1 MTAAVEAKSLSALTT
16 LASNPPRY
24 PRNPTH
30 DRHEPLVLYIERVP
44 GSKGEYVFLTPM
56 KPRDKVVTAE
66 DVQSSLYYL
75 HFDTPDDDDLKAYV
89 LSAAPPEQAGE
100 SPVKDSTPIIRKPVR
115 RPLPSLPPDAPVPA
129 LSPSDSIKRK
139 PVVPPP
145 PLSIRIDSENRDNA
159 RPHQPH
165 QPVQPTIPSGPTLH
179 RRGRSTE
186 VPGMQQEN
194 LRPALPDRRWSA
206 QPPAQPSARGPSP
219 RRPKAELPFWMQD
232 QPRRRKSPAREPESP
247 YSSKPSLDGRPDSGL
262 FSPGPAESGQSMSL
276 TLIRRDPTSGAQ
288 WNVGRITDPPGF
300 EIYSDNRGR
309 SVQERVRKPA
319 APLYID
325 INNPGYSKFL
335 FNPDL
340 SSPRRSE
347 DSMNSFRS
355 GQAGSRNSFQSP
367 TLPTSVDTTFRRR
380 MWYEGSRYTA
390 DYFGH
395 KKTLSNESN
404 LVVPGSSPFGD
415 RSPVEEVESQ
425 KRVSMGPQER
435 RSGYRGYVFE
445 SPWNGRCEF
454 VTGGAGDSLKCRHIL
469 PVTNAS
475 VQTPEAVTVSEL
487 RFNLPA
493 MRGQPTNTEERTSKR
508 ASFLHRKQTPSVS
521 SLGPSA
527 QDILGGVANLDLSLG
542 LEYAGGGFGGKQAK
556 LGKLIIRDE
565 GLKMMDLVV
574 AANMSLWCRA
584 YEKVEAAG
592 RSRHDPRHSTIDVA

>member
-1 MTAAVEAKSLSALTT
+1 
-16 LASNPPRY
+16 
-24 PRNPTH
+24 
-30 DRHEPLVLYIERVP
+30 
-44 GSKGEYVFLTPM
+44 M
-56 KPRDKVVTAE
+56 KPREKVVTAE

-75 HFDTPDDDDLKAYV
+75 HFDAPEDDEFKAYA
-89 LSAAPPEQAGE
+89 LDTDPPA
-100 SPVKDSTPIIRKPVR
+100 KDSTPIIRKPVR
-115 RPLPSLPPDAPVPA
+115 RPLPSLPHDAPVPA
-129 LSPSDSIKRK
+129 LSASDSIKRK
-139 PVVPPP
+139 PVLPTP
-145 PLSIRIDSENRDNA
+145 PLSIKIDSENLDGA
-159 RPHQPH
+159 QPH
-165 QPVQPTIPSGPTLH
+165 QPVQPTIPSGPISH

-186 VPGMQQEN
+186 LPGMQQEN
-194 LRPALPDRRWSA
+194 LRPSLPNRRWSA
-206 QPPAQPSARGPSP
+206 QPPARAPSP

-247 YSSKPSLDGRPDSGL
+247 YSSKPSLEGRPESGL
-262 FSPGPAESGQSMSL
+262 FSPGAAESGQSMSL
-276 TLIRRDPTSGAQ
+276 TLIRRDPASGAQ
-288 WNVGRITDPPGF
+288 WNVGKVKDPPGF
-300 EIYSDNRGR
+300 EIYSDNLGR
-309 SVQERVRKPA
+309 PVQERVRKPA

-335 FNPDL
+335 FNPDM
-340 SSPRRSE
+340 SSPRISE
-347 DSMNSFRS
+347 DSVNSLRS

-415 RSPVEEVESQ
+415 RSPVEEVDGQ
-425 KRVSMGPQER
+425 RRIGMGPQER

-469 PVTNAS
+469 PVTNAAIQS
-475 VQTPEAVTVSEL
+475 PEAVTVSEL
-487 RFNLPA
+487 RFNLPT
-493 MRGQPTNTEERTSKR
+493 MRGQSTNTEERTSKR